1 MLKLCDSKGVIARP
15 LLIPTDGVMTAYLRL
30 EIEIFDSK
38 IRHFYAI
45 FETKGE
51 DEIVIEEF
59 GQKTLSYW

>member
-1 MLKLCDSKGVIARP
+1 
-15 LLIPTDGVMTAYLRL
+15 MTAYLRL

-38 IRHFYAI
+38 IRPFYAI